1 MFPKPLR
8 REIVLLLVIKAMAL
22 VLIYFA
28 FFSSGSR
35 LEPNG
40 LAMAAHLL
48 HASGN

>member
-8 REIVLLLVIKAMAL
+8 RDIVVLLCVKAVAL
-22 VLIYFA
+22 TLIYFA

-35 LEPNG
+35 LEPNDH
-40 LAMAAHLL
+40 AMAAHLL